1 MELNINEKSIE
12 LDLLNA
18 NNRYCE
24 KNLDKC
30 KKNFIEL
37 YKFLYDRYK
46 FLNSINNNDDK
57 EPFIKFIYTLNLEEE
72 IDSIQNITY
81 KNLQTAYYITSYIIK
96 VLVETSPEFFFESFK
111 ITIYYKN
118 YHYKIKQEIA
128 NIKHLKEE
136 LENANKDSL
145 SYLIGSSSINEG
157 FALLEKK
164 DLVRL
169 LLTKKILRQISLSME
184 NIYSFI
190 EKTSLSYDNIDLSR
204 KERDLNYIYD
214 KILVFANFDMFK
226 YKKFNKELL
235 YLDFNSNNKVD
246 VYIDTSASMS
256 SPIKIINN
264 EQITK
269 LSFATSIAITLK
281 DRINSLYFFASS
293 VKKIEKENLLESLLK
308 VIPAGGTNIK
318 KALENINET
327 KQKSIIITDGRFNK
341 REIGL
346 DNNAKLIIIDKDLE
360 II

>member
-1 MELNINEKSIE
+1 MNVNLNEKTIE
-12 LDLLNA
+12 IDLLNT
-18 NNRYCE
+18 NNKYCE

-37 YKFLYDRYK
+37 YKFLYNRYEL
-46 FLNSINNNDDK
+46 LNSINNNDNK

-81 KNLQTAYYITSYIIK
+81 KNLQTSYYVANYIIK
-96 VLVETSPEFFFESFK
+96 VLIEISPEFFFKSFK
-111 ITIYYKN
+111 ITTYYKN
-118 YHYKIKQEIA
+118 YHHKIKQEIA
-128 NIKHLKEE
+128 NIKSLKEE

-190 EKTSLSYDNIDLSR
+190 EKTSLNYDNIDLSR

-214 KILVFANFDMFK
+214 KISVFANFDMFK

-256 SPIKIINN
+256 SPIKTINN

-281 DRINSLYFFASS
+281 NRINNLYFFASS

-318 KALENINET
+318 KVLENINET
-327 KQKSIIITDGRFNK
+327 KQKSIIITDGRFDK
-341 REIGL
+341 REMGL
-346 DNNAKLIIIDKDLE
+346 DNSVKLIIINKDLE

>member
-1 MELNINEKSIE
+1 MKLNLDEKNIE
-12 LDLLNA
+12 LELLKTGSK
-18 NNRYCE
+18 YCE
-24 KNLDKC
+24 KNLEKC
-30 KKNFIEL
+30 KKKFTEL
-37 YKFLYDRYK
+37 YKFLYDRYE
-46 FLNSINNNDDK
+46 FLNSISNNE

-72 IDSIQNITY
+72 IDAIQNITY
-81 KNLQTAYYITSYIIK
+81 KNLQATYYIASYIIK
-96 VLVETSPEFFFESFK
+96 VLIEISPEFFFESFK
-111 ITIYYKN
+111 ITTYYRN
-118 YHYKIKQEIA
+118 YHHRIKQEII
-128 NIKHLKEE
+128 NIKNLKEE

-157 FALLEKK
+157 FALLEKR

-190 EKTSLSYDNIDLSR
+190 EKTNLNYNNLDLSR
-204 KERDLNYIYD
+204 KEKDLNYIYD
-214 KILVFANFDMFK
+214 KLSVFADFNMFK

-235 YLDFNSNNKVD
+235 YLDFSSNNKVD
-246 VYIDTSASMS
+246 IYIDTSASMS

-269 LSFATSIAITLK
+269 LSLATSIAITLK
-281 DRINSLYFFASS
+281 DKINDLYFFASS
-293 VKKIEKENLLESLLK
+293 VKKTEKENLLEFLLR

-327 KQKSIIITDGRFNK
+327 KQKSIIITDGKFTK
-341 REIGL
+341 EEI
-346 DNNAKLIIIDKDLE
+346 NPSNVKLIIIDKELK

>member
-1 MELNINEKSIE
+1 MKLDLNEKNIE
-12 LDLLNA
+12 IDLLNT
-18 NNRYCE
+18 NNKYCE
-24 KNLDKC
+24 KNLEKC
-30 KKNFIEL
+30 KKNFIDL
-37 YKFLYDRYK
+37 YKFLYNRYE
-46 FLNSINNNDDK
+46 FLNLTNNNNDK
-57 EPFIKFIYTLNLEEE
+57 EPFIDFIYTLNLEEE
-72 IDSIQNITY
+72 IDSIQNITH
-81 KNLQTAYYITSYIIK
+81 KNLQTTYYITSYIIK
-96 VLVETSPEFFFESFK
+96 VLIEVSPEFFFENFK
-111 ITIYYKN
+111 IITYYKN

-128 NIKHLKEE
+128 NIRNLKEE
-136 LENANKDSL
+136 LENTNKDSL

-184 NIYSFI
+184 SIYSFI
-190 EKTSLSYDNIDLSR
+190 EKTSLSYNDIDLSR
-204 KERDLNYIYD
+204 REKDLNYIYD
-214 KILVFANFDMFK
+214 KISTFTNFDIFK

-281 DRINSLYFFASS
+281 DKINDLYFFASS
-293 VKKIEKENLLESLLK
+293 VKKVDRENLLESLLK

-318 KALENINET
+318 KVLENINET
-327 KQKSIIITDGRFNK
+327 KQKSIIITDGRFDR
-341 REIGL
+341 REMGIE
-346 DNNAKLIIIDKDLE
+346 DSIKFIIIE
-360 II
+360 FPFV

>member
-1 MELNINEKSIE
+1 MKLNFNEKTIE
-12 LDLLNA
+12 LDLLNT

-30 KKNFIEL
+30 KKSFIDL
-37 YKFLYDRYK
+37 YKFLYDRYE
-46 FLNSINNNDDK
+46 FLNLINNNNK
-57 EPFIKFIYTLNLEEE
+57 EEPFINFIYTLNLEEE
-72 IDSIQNITY
+72 IDSFQNITY
-81 KNLQTAYYITSYIIK
+81 KNLQTTYYITSYIIK
-96 VLVETSPEFFFESFK
+96 VLVEISPEFFFESFK
-111 ITIYYKN
+111 ITTYYKN
-118 YHYKIKQEIA
+118 YHYKIKQEIT
-128 NIKHLKEE
+128 NIKNLKEE

-190 EKTSLSYDNIDLSR
+190 EKTNLTYDDIDLSR
-204 KERDLNYIYD
+204 KEKDLNYIYD
-214 KILVFANFDMFK
+214 KISIFANFNMFK

-235 YLDFNSNNKVD
+235 YLDFNSNNKID

-281 DRINSLYFFASS
+281 NKINNLYFFASS

-308 VIPAGGTNIK
+308 VIPAGGTNVK
-318 KALENINET
+318 KVLENINET
-327 KQKSIIITDGRFNK
+327 KQKSIIITDGRFDK
-341 REIGL
+341 REMGI
-346 DNNAKLIIIDKDLE
+346 DNSVKLIVIDKDLE
-360 II
+360 VI

>member
-1 MELNINEKSIE
+1 MEVNLNEKTIEIDLLNINS
-12 LDLLNA
+12 
-18 NNRYCE
+18 RYCE

-30 KKNFIEL
+30 KENFIKL
-37 YKFLYDRYK
+37 YKFLYNRQE
-46 FLNSINNNDDK
+46 FLNSTNNSNDE

-72 IDSIQNITY
+72 IDSIQSITY

-96 VLVETSPEFFFESFK
+96 VLIETSPEFFFESFK
-111 ITIYYKN
+111 ITTYYKN
-118 YHYKIKQEIA
+118 YHHKIKQEIA
-128 NIKHLKEE
+128 NIKNLKEE
-136 LENANKDSL
+136 LENADKNSL

-190 EKTSLSYDNIDLSR
+190 EKTNLSYDDIDLSK

-214 KILVFANFDMFK
+214 KLATFTSFDMFK
-226 YKKFNKELL
+226 YKKFNRELL
-235 YLDFNSNNKVD
+235 YLDFNSNNKID
-246 VYIDTSASMS
+246 IYIDTSSSMS

-281 DRINSLYFFASS
+281 DRIDNLYFFASS
-293 VKKIEKENLLESLLK
+293 VKKVEKENLLESLLK
-308 VIPAGGTNIK
+308 IIPAGGTNIK
-318 KALENINET
+318 KVLENINET
-327 KQKSIIITDGRFNK
+327 KQRSIIITDGKFDK

-346 DNNAKLIIIDKDLE
+346 DNSVKLIVIDKDLE

>member
-1 MELNINEKSIE
+1 MELNLNEKNIE
-12 LDLLNA
+12 LDLLNT

-24 KNLDKC
+24 KNFDKC

-37 YKFLYDRYK
+37 YKFLYNRYE
-46 FLNSINNNDDK
+46 FLNLINNNDDK

-81 KNLQTAYYITSYIIK
+81 KNLQTAYYITSYITK
-96 VLVETSPEFFFESFK
+96 VLVEISPEFFFESFK
-111 ITIYYKN
+111 ITTYYKN

-128 NIKHLKEE
+128 NIKNLKEE

-157 FALLEKK
+157 FVLLEKK

-190 EKTSLSYDNIDLSR
+190 EKTNLNYDDIDLSK

-214 KILVFANFDMFK
+214 KLLVFANFDMFK

-246 VYIDTSASMS
+246 IYIDTSASMS

-281 DRINSLYFFASS
+281 DKINSLYFFASS
-293 VKKIEKENLLESLLK
+293 VKKVEKENLLESLLK

-318 KALENINET
+318 KVLEKINET
-327 KQKSIIITDGRFNK
+327 KQRSIIITDGSFNK
-341 REIGL
+341 KEMGL
-346 DNNAKLIIIDKDLE
+346 DNNIKLIIIDKDLE
-360 II
+360 IT

>member
-1 MELNINEKSIE
+1 MELNFNEKNIE
-12 LDLLNA
+12 LDLLNT

-24 KNLDKC
+24 KKLDKC
-30 KKNFIEL
+30 KKSFIDL
-37 YKFLYDRYK
+37 YKFLYNRHE
-46 FLNSINNNDDK
+46 FLNSVNNNK
-57 EPFIKFIYTLNLEEE
+57 EEPFINFIYTLNLEEE

-81 KNLQTAYYITSYIIK
+81 KNSQTTYYITSYIIK
-96 VLVETSPEFFFESFK
+96 VLVEISPEFFFESFK
-111 ITIYYKN
+111 ITTYYKN
-118 YHYKIKQEIA
+118 YHYKIKQEII
-128 NIKHLKEE
+128 NIKNLKEE

-145 SYLIGSSSINEG
+145 SYLTGSSSINKG

-184 NIYSFI
+184 SIYSFI
-190 EKTSLSYDNIDLSR
+190 EKTSISYDSIDLSK

-214 KILVFANFDMFK
+214 KVSVFANFDIFK

-235 YLDFNSNNKVD
+235 YLDFNSNNKMD
-246 VYIDTSASMS
+246 IYIDTSASMS
-256 SPIKIINN
+256 SPIKTINN

-269 LSFATSIAITLK
+269 LSLATSIAITLK
-281 DRINSLYFFASS
+281 DRINDLYFFASS
-293 VKKIEKENLLESLLK
+293 VKKIEKENLLESLLR

-327 KQKSIIITDGRFNK
+327 KQKSIIITDGKFDK
-341 REIGL
+341 REMGL
-346 DNNAKLIIIDKDLE
+346 DNSIKLIIIDKDLE